1 MKLFQNVTI
10 AFFVFLTLSIGIVS
24 ANSLV
29 KSIYAQSNTL
39 AQNGGGNA
47 GQDIAQSQT
56 SNQDNQVVSGD
67 SNILSGNNL
76 LCQNQ
81 DNSQFS
87 DGICNSGQADL
98 PPNGPTAKLIVDATV
113 KDGQCM
119 IAKSCTI
126 TITYGPK
133 LITQSV
139 THSMLFDIDIPIDSR
154 FAITVTSF
162 GPLTASV
169 TNSDCEI
176 FSTEPYFQCRGIK
189 NSQTTQLTTIFF
201 SR

>member
-1 MKLFQNVTI
+1 MST
-10 AFFVFLTLSIGIVS
+10 
-24 ANSLV
+24 NSVV
-29 KSIYAQSNTL
+29 KSVHAQSNTL
-39 AQNGGGNA
+39 AQKGNSQA
-47 GQDIAQSQT
+47 EQVIDQLQS
-56 SNQDNQVVSGD
+56 SNQDDQVVSGD
-67 SNILSGNNL
+67 SSILSGNNL
-76 LCQNQ
+76 QCQNQ
-81 DNSQFS
+81 DNSQGF
-87 DGICNSGQADL
+87 DEGCNLGQTNL

-113 KDGQCM
+113 KDGQCT
-119 IAKSCTI
+119 IAKSCSI
-126 TITYGPK
+126 TITYGSK

-139 THSMLFDIDIPIDSR
+139 THSMLFDIDVLIDSR

-189 NSQTTQLTTIFF
+189 NPQPTQLNAIFF

>member
-1 MKLFQNVTI
+1 M
-10 AFFVFLTLSIGIVS
+10 LTLSTGLISVNTLLSS
-24 ANSLV
+24 AN
-29 KSIYAQSNTL
+29 
-39 AQNGGGNA
+39 AQNNA
-47 GQDIAQSQT
+47 LSQDGDGTGQQKIEQGQS

-67 SNILSGNNL
+67 SSILSGNNL
-76 LCQNQ
+76 QCQDR
-81 DNSQFS
+81 DNSQVS
-87 DGICNSGQADL
+87 DESCNLGQSNL
-98 PPNGPTAKLIVDATV
+98 PPNGPTVKLIVSATV

-119 IAKSCTI
+119 IAKSCSI

-139 THSMLFDIDIPIDSR
+139 THSMLFDIDVPIDSR

-176 FSTEPYFQCRGIK
+176 FSTEPYFPCRGVK
-189 NSQTTQLTTIFF
+189 NTQPTQLDTIFF
-201 SR
+201 PS